1 MTSSMIRIVAACAG
15 VDGCACLFGQPT
27 LRHPAHFANALVP
40 IHVPTRCSPAF
51 LKCHL
56 LLSNLDLRP
65 TDYHVTLVWIT
76 ACILLYSTLEGHCLL
91 LSHARGTS
99 SQQSC
104 DTTNTDA
111 ETQTQFDTLRLCSEV
126 LFVFTPFPPKLCALL
141 EIARLSL
148 DIVVCDFPF
157 LALSAYQ

>member
-1 MTSSMIRIVAACAG
+1 MTSSMIRIVAACAV

-56 LLSNLDLRP
+56 LLSSLYLRP
-65 TDYHVTLVWIT
+65 TDDHVTLIWTT
-76 ACILLYSTLEGHCLL
+76 ACILLYSTLEGHRLL
-91 LSHARGTS
+91 LSHARRTS

-104 DTTNTDA
+104 NTTDTDA

-126 LFVFTPFPPKLCALL
+126 LLVFAPFPPKLCALL
-141 EIARLSL
+141 KIALLSL
-148 DIVVCDFPF
+148 DIVVCNFPF
-157 LALSAYQ
+157 LVLSAYE